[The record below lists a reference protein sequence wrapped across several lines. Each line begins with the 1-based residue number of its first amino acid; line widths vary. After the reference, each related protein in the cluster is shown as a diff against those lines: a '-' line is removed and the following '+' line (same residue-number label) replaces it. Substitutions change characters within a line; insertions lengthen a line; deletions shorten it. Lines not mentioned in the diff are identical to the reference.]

1 MLRMNK
7 NSKTPPPPN
16 HRRSSPSLVAIA
28 PHATVLPSHFN
39 RTVPFSNYRVLECDL
54 KGCIASTGVVDAMKP
69 FRSQSRT
76 LYLESTAFTFW
87 TANPMVAV

>member
-7 NSKTPPPPN
+7 NSKNRLPPPVVAALP
-16 HRRSSPSLVAIA
+16 RSSRSLPTQPS
-28 PHATVLPSHFN
+28 PRHFN

-54 KGCIASTGVVDAMKP
+54 KGCIASTGVIDVMKP

-76 LYLESTAFTFW
+76 LYMESTAFTFW
-87 TANPMVAV
+87 TANAMVAV